1 MELEINR
8 KESKGVSSCFIKI
21 IVPEFSFFSFLIT
34 DKLCNLSSGL
44 FIHCYVQISSWFRY
58 ILLKYLLFMK
68 LGSNPFPFTRFF
80 VGLKQYLL
88 DELQRF
94 EEYCLFI
101 HVPPMHRHQN
111 QNVP

>member
-1 MELEINR
+1 
-8 KESKGVSSCFIKI
+8 
-21 IVPEFSFFSFLIT
+21 
-34 DKLCNLSSGL
+34 
-44 FIHCYVQISSWFRY
+44 
-58 ILLKYLLFMK
+58 
-68 LGSNPFPFTRFF
+68 
-80 VGLKQYLL
+80 LKQYLL